1 MSPFSWF
8 VAPFSPAMA
17 FGIGLLVQAL
27 YKLVPV
33 LDALGI
39 KKLFGIIGI
48 SFLITVGGVLKG
60 GFTATF
66 EEGFLSFCII
76 FCGLLFF
83 AFRKKIL
90 PKINELVLLCWN
102 IGICYILLKNF
113 GFFHPLILIF
123 SLPTI
128 FSFSIIF
135 LKVKLNRFFQIG
147 LYIWFMVMSI
157 ILTFVYFPW
166 STIRTGFQT
175 HQFSSLEMFFLGM
188 TMYYVINYYLCL
200 ISFLPLTKKRD
211 KPGDA
216 MKRVQEHATIVEN
229 QYDEIQFHPAISFLI
244 TAILV
249 SILIVNFVSPFI
261 SEVILLGIL
270 FSMSPFVGEKLQLF
284 LQKRK

>member
-1 MSPFSWF
+1 MSLFSSLI
-8 VAPFSPAMA
+8 APFSPPMA

-33 LDALGI
+33 LDARGM
-39 KKLFGIIGI
+39 KKLFGIIFI

-60 GFTATF
+60 GFNATF
-66 EEGFLSFCII
+66 EEAFLSFCII
-76 FCGLLFF
+76 FSGLLFF
-83 AFRKKIL
+83 AFRNKIL
-90 PKINELVLLCWN
+90 PKINELVLLSWN

-135 LKVKLNRFFQIG
+135 LNVKLNRFFQIG
-147 LYIWFMVMSI
+147 LYIWFMIMSI
-157 ILTFVYFPW
+157 IVTFVYFPW

-175 HQFSSLEMFFLGM
+175 HHFSSWEMFFLGM

-200 ISFLPLTKKRD
+200 IAFVPFPQKRD

-216 MKRVQEHATIVEN
+216 LKRVREHVDIVEN
-229 QYDEIQFHPAISFLI
+229 RYDEKQFHPAISFLI
-244 TAILV
+244 AAILV
-249 SILIVNFVSPFI
+249 SILLINFVSPFV

-270 FSMSPFVGEKLQLF
+270 FSMSPVCGEKLQFF